1 MAYIIV
7 FDKKLFLLLFV
18 KLVRLTSIFTM
29 SSVHSSEAA
38 KECPKC
44 FLVCSWNP
52 GQYNAMPTFIIIIG
66 LQCNKADDPT
76 IVKKAD
82 F

>member
-7 FDKKLFLLLFV
+7 FYKKLFLLLFV
-18 KLVRLTSIFTM
+18 KLVRLSSIFTM
-29 SSVHSSEAA
+29 RSVHSSEAA

-52 GQYNAMPTFIIIIG
+52 GQYNAMPTFIIG

-76 IVKKAD
+76 IVKMAD